1 MQLQVPT
8 DPPLPRSTSE
18 AALSLQEQ
26 TYLLLKEMIAD
37 GRIAAGERLMEGQV
51 ATAFGISR
59 SPARHAL
66 SMLSDDCLVA
76 SAGKRGFVVAGNSK
90 APAEGRMAALAP
102 IKLSV
107 PRQWETMYKE
117 VEQDLFVRVLFGS
130 FRINE
135 ARLAQ
140 HFNVSRTVTRDLL
153 AHMHGVGII
162 VKDDAGHWVAQQITP
177 ERIGHLY
184 KLRSLLEPQALL
196 DAAPLLPASLLKN
209 ARENILAA
217 LAVLPIESAHF
228 DRIEHELH
236 VETLSYSPNT
246 EIRNALS
253 RTHLLFGPTRYL
265 NNPFLGIPVE
275 PLQDALREHLQ
286 IFDLLIAGQPEA
298 AANKLR
304 EHIELAVDRWLRR
317 FRITSGIA
325 DFQLPPYLA
334 PVAPAAPAAP
344 AAGHA

>member
-1 MQLQVPT
+1 MRAQVFT
-8 DPPLPRSTSE
+8 DPPSPRNTSE

-26 TYLLLKEMIAD
+26 TYLLLKEMIGD

-66 SMLSDDCLVA
+66 SMLSDDGAVA
-76 SAGKRGFVVAGNSK
+76 SAGKRGFVVAGAIDGS
-90 APAEGRMAALAP
+90 AEGRMAALAP

-196 DAAPLLPASLLKN
+196 DAAPLLPMSLLTG
-209 ARENILAA
+209 ARKNILSA
-217 LAVLPIESAHF
+217 LETQPIESAQF

-236 VETLSYSPNT
+236 VQTLGYSPNI
-246 EIRNALS
+246 EIRNALA

-275 PLQDALREHLQ
+275 PLQDALREHLE

-298 AANKLR
+298 AAARLR
-304 EHIELAVDRWLRR
+304 SHIELAVDRWLRR
-317 FRITSGIA
+317 FKITSEIA

-334 PVAPAAPAAP
+334 AIACAPAVATAL
-344 AAGHA
+344 